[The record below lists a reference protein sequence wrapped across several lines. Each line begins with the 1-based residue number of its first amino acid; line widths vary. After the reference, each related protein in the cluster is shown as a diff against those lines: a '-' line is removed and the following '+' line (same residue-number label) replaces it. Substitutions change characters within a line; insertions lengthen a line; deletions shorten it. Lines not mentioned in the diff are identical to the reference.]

1 MKLKSVVKFP
11 PLRENFVDIIWT
23 SIAVGHSN
31 FVKRLSSDVLNYGPY
46 DYSSVMHYSQ
56 FAFSILP
63 GLFKTIK
70 GKVRETQETR
80 GSIKYI
86 GFYFQR
92 CDCFGQRNGMSATD
106 TDKLK
111 NMYSCP

>member
-1 MKLKSVVKFP
+1 M
-11 PLRENFVDIIWT
+11 DIIWT

-63 GLFKTIK
+63 GIFKTIK
-70 GKVRETQETR
+70 GKVGETCAPR
-80 GSIKYI
+80 G
-86 GFYFQR
+86 
-92 CDCFGQRNGMSATD
+92 
-106 TDKLK
+106 
-111 NMYSCP
+111 